1 MRFLA
6 YFILAYL
13 FLPINST
20 IDFITIL
27 VYFIVLSE
35 DEKFS
40 ILFAFFTGLLIDLY
54 YPTLL
59 GFNMIIFLI
68 LSQVLIFLKKYFV
81 REPLTLTIVFCLFY
95 LLRVLAVYAIN
106 GLPFHFTTIILTIV
120 LNLPLVCL
128 LNKICFRVW
137 MKS

>member
-6 YFILAYL
+6 YFVLVYF
-13 FLPINST
+13 FLPINSS

-27 VYFIVLSE
+27 VYFIILNE

-40 ILFAFFTGLLIDLY
+40 ILFAFFAGLLIDLY
-54 YPTLL
+54 YPALL
-59 GFNMIIFLI
+59 GLNMMIFLI
-68 LSQVLIFLKKYFV
+68 LSEVLIFLKKYFV
-81 REPLTLTIVFCLFY
+81 REPFTLIFVFTVFY
-95 LLRVLAVYAIN
+95 LLRVLLVFALS
-106 GLPFHFTTIILTIV
+106 GLTFYITTIILTIIIS
-120 LNLPLVCL
+120 LPLICL

>member
-13 FLPINST
+13 FLPINRT

-27 VYFIVLSE
+27 VYFIVLNE
-35 DEKFS
+35 DEKFA
-40 ILFAFFTGLLIDLY
+40 ILFAFFAGLLIDLY

-59 GFNMIIFLI
+59 GLNMMTFLI

-81 REPLTLTIVFCLFY
+81 RDPLTLTFVFCLFY
-95 LLRVLAVYAIN
+95 LLRVLVVYAIN

>member
-6 YFILAYL
+6 YFVLAYL
-13 FLPINST
+13 FLPINSS

-27 VYFIVLSE
+27 VYFIILNE

-40 ILFAFFTGLLIDLY
+40 IFYAFFVGLLIDLY
-54 YPTLL
+54 YPALL
-59 GFNMIIFLI
+59 GLNMMIFLI
-68 LSQVLIFLKKYFV
+68 LSEALIFLKKYFV
-81 REPLTLTIVFCLFY
+81 REPFTLIFVFSVFY
-95 LLRVLAVYAIN
+95 LLRVFLVFTAK
-106 GLPFHFTTIILTIV
+106 GLFFYITTIILTII
-120 LNLPLVCL
+120 LSLPLIYL